1 MYSTN
6 TAVARYR
13 DRSEAGRSLAKEL
26 CSYVGKE
33 TVVLALPRGG
43 VPVGAEVAAALHASL
58 DVFLVRKL
66 GHPDRPEF
74 AMGAIA
80 TGGIQLLDEVTIAQE
95 HVSEREIKS
104 VILRERT
111 ELARREALYRA
122 GKPPLNVSGRT
133 VILVDDGVATGYT
146 MRVAVL
152 ALRQLQPKKLVVAV
166 PVGAPETC
174 SLLETAADAVVCP
187 LQPTPFMAVGL
198 WYDSFPQLTDEAVR
212 EILAHKERRR

>member
-1 MYSTN
+1 MYST
-6 TAVARYR
+6 TATVSRYR
-13 DRSEAGRSLAKEL
+13 DRREAGQALAKEL
-26 CSYVGKE
+26 CGCAGNE
-33 TVVLALPRGG
+33 TIVLALPRGG
-43 VPVGAEVAAALHASL
+43 VPVGVEIATALHVPL

-74 AMGAIA
+74 ALGAIA
-80 TGGIQLLDEVTIAQE
+80 TGGIQLLDEATLAQE
-95 HVSEREIKS
+95 HVTEQEIKT
-104 VILRERT
+104 VILRESM

-122 GKPPLNVSGRT
+122 GQLPLNVSGRT

-174 SLLETAADAVVCP
+174 SLLETAADSVVCP
-187 LQPTPFMAVGL
+187 LQPTPFLAVGL
-198 WYDSFPQLTDEAVR
+198 WYDSFPQLSDNAVR
-212 EILAHKERRR
+212 SLLAKSR

>member
-1 MYSTN
+1 MYST
-6 TAVARYR
+6 TTTVARYR
-13 DRSEAGRSLAKEL
+13 DRREAGQVLAKEL
-26 CSYVGKE
+26 YSYSGAN
-33 TVVLALPRGG
+33 TLVLALPRGG
-43 VPVGAEVAAALHASL
+43 LPVGQEVAKALHAQL

-74 AMGAIA
+74 AMGALA
-80 TGGIQLLDEVTIAQE
+80 SGGIQLLDEATIAQE
-95 HVSEREIKS
+95 KLADEEVKS
-104 VILRERT
+104 VVARESK

-122 GKPPLNVSGRT
+122 GRPPLNVTDRT

-174 SLLETAADAVVCP
+174 TLLETAADAVVCP
-187 LQPTPFMAVGL
+187 MQPTPFMAVGL
-198 WYDSFPQLTDEAVR
+198 WYDSFPQLSDEKVR
-212 EILAHKERRR
+212 EILARKER